1 MLISFSGIICTLR
14 WITFKR
20 WLIHTRWLLRT
31 FGVDQIKMGI
41 WYGVDLP
48 VMFSIPFALLVAL
61 LLFFCATYIKRS
73 IVFVCQLFVNRAI
86 KSKHIFWIEYAYSHR
101 LLN

>member
-1 MLISFSGIICTLR
+1 MAENLDNVEIIMKEMLEIQQKSKMFVDLLSEGEALSQKLGG
-14 WITFKR
+14 F
-20 WLIHTRWLLRT
+20 LRT

-73 IVFVCQLFVNRAI
+73 IVFCLSIIRI
-86 KSKHIFWIEYAYSHR
+86 
-101 LLN
+101 